1 MATISKKF
9 VDLNPKFNKHPINGD
24 LPTIKNEDAIKQAV
38 KHIVMTARGEKPF
51 RPFFGA
57 SVNEALFENFD
68 PTLVDDLAL
77 NIEDALNAHE
87 PRVEVIDVEVLEDI
101 DNNSLEITVNYNIVG
116 IPLDQQSLNLVLERV

>member
-38 KHIVMTARGEKPF
+38 KHIILTVRGEKLF

-57 SVNEALFENFD
+57 SVNSALFENFD
-68 PTLVDDLAL
+68 PV
-77 NIEDALNAHE
+77 
-87 PRVEVIDVEVLEDI
+87 VVLEDI
-101 DNNSLEITVNYNIVG
+101 DNNALEVTVNYNIVG

>member
-9 VDLNPKFNKHPINGD
+9 VDLNPNFNKHPINGD

-38 KHIVMTARGEKPF
+38 KHIVLTVRGERPF

-57 SVNEALFENFD
+57 SINSALFETFD
-68 PTLVDDLAL
+68 PTLVDDIAL
-77 NIEDALNAHE
+77 SIEDALNAHE
-87 PRVEVIDVEVLEDI
+87 PRVDVTEVVVLEDI
-101 DNNSLEITVNYNIVG
+101 DNNALEVTVNYNIVG

>member
-38 KHIVMTARGEKPF
+38 KHIVLTVKGEKPF

-57 SVNEALFENFD
+57 SVNTALFENFD
-68 PTLVDDLAL
+68 PTLVDDIAL
-77 NIEDALNAHE
+77 SIEDALTAHE
-87 PRVEVIDVEVLEDI
+87 PRVEVIDVVVLEDI
-101 DNNSLEITVNYNIVG
+101 DNNALEITVNYKIVG

>member
-9 VDLNPKFNKHPINGD
+9 VDLNPKFDRHPITGD

-38 KHIVMTARGEKPF
+38 KNIVLTIRGEKPF

-57 SVNEALFENFD
+57 SINSALFENFD
-68 PTLVDDLAL
+68 PVLIDDIAL
-77 NIEDALNAHE
+77 SIEDALTAHE
-87 PRVEVIDVEVLEDI
+87 PRVEVTEVEILDNIDTNALEV
-101 DNNSLEITVNYNIVG
+101 TVNYKIVG

>member
-38 KHIVMTARGEKPF
+38 KHIVMTAKGERPF

-57 SVNEALFENFD
+57 SVKEALFENFD

-87 PRVEVIDVEVLEDI
+87 PRVDVVDVVVLEDI

>member
-9 VDLNPKFNKHPINGD
+9 VDLNPNFNKHPINGD

-38 KHIVMTARGEKPF
+38 KHIVLTVRGEKPF

-57 SVNEALFENFD
+57 SINSALFETFD
-68 PTLVDDLAL
+68 PTLVDDIAL
-77 NIEDALNAHE
+77 SIEDALNAHE

-101 DNNSLEITVNYNIVG
+101 DDNSLAVTVNYKIVG
-116 IPLDQQSLNLVLERV
+116 IPLNQQSLNLVLERV

>member
-9 VDLNPKFNKHPINGD
+9 VDLNPKFEKHPISGD
-24 LPTIKNEDAIKQAV
+24 IPTIKNEDAIKQAV
-38 KHIVMTARGEKPF
+38 KNIVLTVRGEKLF

-57 SVNEALFENFD
+57 SVNSALFENFD
-68 PTLVDDLAL
+68 STIVDDMAL

-101 DNNSLEITVNYNIVG
+101 DDNQIEITVNYKIVG
-116 IPLDQQSLNLVLERV
+116 IPLNQQSLNLVLERV